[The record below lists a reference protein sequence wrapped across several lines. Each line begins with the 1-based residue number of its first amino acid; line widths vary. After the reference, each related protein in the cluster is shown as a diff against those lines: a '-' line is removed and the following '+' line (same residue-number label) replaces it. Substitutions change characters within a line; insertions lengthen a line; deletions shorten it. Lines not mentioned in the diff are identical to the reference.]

1 MLSLNLRNLFPDKK
15 HSVGLD
21 IGSSS
26 LKLVEMLDSPEGYVL
41 KSYSQLPLERGVIE
55 EGDIMNGEVLSGKI
69 RQLFNTAGCTSQKV
83 VVSLSGHK
91 VIARRAVFSTME
103 EEELRQLINDEA
115 ANYLPFDDVKDV
127 SFDFQILGDSEG
139 NPGHMDVMIVAAR
152 KNVVQSYVDVL
163 EKAGLAPVIMDV
175 DSFALETMYEVN
187 YDVQEGDIVVLV
199 NIGASM
205 TNINVLKEGCS
216 IFTRDISLGGDYIT
230 ESIRDRFGVTLEE
243 AEKLKIESSRTDS
256 PAGGLHVDPL
266 EHAEPLFAEIER
278 SIDYFRST
286 HGGEYI
292 KEIILSGGSAKT
304 AGIVDV
310 LAQRLNIEARIVR
323 PFQNIVCDEKTF
335 RPSYLEEIG
344 PVAAVGVGLGLRRID
359 DR

>member
-1 MLSLNLRNLFPDKK
+1 MLNLNLRGLLPDKK

-26 LKLVEMLDSPEGYVL
+26 LKLVEILDSPEGYAL
-41 KSYSQLPLERGVIE
+41 KNYTQLPLERGVLE
-55 EGDIMNGEVLSGKI
+55 EGNIMDGDVLCGNI
-69 RQLFNTAGCTSQKV
+69 RQLLKTAGCKSKKV

-91 VIARRAVFSTME
+91 VIARRASFAKME

-115 ANYLPFDDVKDV
+115 ANYLPFDDVNDV
-127 SFDFQILGDSEG
+127 CFDFQILGDNEG
-139 NPGHMDVMIVAAR
+139 NPGQMDVVIVAAR

-187 YDVQEGDIVVLV
+187 YDVREGDIVVLV

-216 IFTRDISLGGDYIT
+216 IFTRDISMGGDDIT
-230 ESIRDRFGVTLEE
+230 ESIRERLGVTLDE
-243 AEKLKIESSRTDS
+243 AEKLKIESSRADS
-256 PAGGLHVDPL
+256 QAGGPRLDPL

-292 KEIILSGGSAKT
+292 KEIVLSGGSAKT
-304 AGIVDV
+304 AGIVDA
-310 LAQRLNIEARIVR
+310 LAQRLNIETRIVR